1 MFLGTP
7 KIWWI
12 AAAVLFVGGLALLG
26 TDIGGTLGNV
36 VGIVLV
42 FAAMI
47 TFAGAPMR
55 YGRPKVKAAA
65 PVVEKVQVAQPA
77 AAAPRPPRRPRADI
91 EAKDASEV

>member
-36 VGIVLV
+36 AGVVLI

-55 YGRPKVKAAA
+55 YGRPKVKAAPPAEEPIRPIQPPA
-65 PVVEKVQVAQPA
+65 P
-77 AAAPRPPRRPRADI
+77 APRAPRPRADI

>member
-1 MFLGTP
+1 MRRQIPLIITF
-7 KIWWI
+7 
-12 AAAVLFVGGLALLG
+12 
-26 TDIGGTLGNV
+26 V

-55 YGRPKVKAAA
+55 YGRPKVKSA
-65 PVVEKVQVAQPA
+65 PA
-77 AAAPRPPRRPRADI
+77 AEETVQIVQPPAPAPRAPRPRADI

>member
-12 AAAVLFVGGLALLG
+12 AAGVLFVGGLALLV

-36 VGIVLV
+36 AGIVLV

-65 PVVEKVQVAQPA
+65 PAEEPAQVVQRPA
-77 AAAPRPPRRPRADI
+77 PAPRSPRPRADI

>member
-1 MFLGTP
+1 MILGTP

-12 AAAVLFVGGLALLG
+12 AAGVLFMGGLALLG

-55 YGRPKVKAAA
+55 YGRPKVKPA
-65 PVVEKVQVAQPA
+65 PPVEEPVQVVRPA
-77 AAAPRPPRRPRADI
+77 VAAPRAPRPRADI
-91 EAKDASEV
+91 EGRDASEV

>member
-12 AAAVLFVGGLALLG
+12 AAGVLFVGGLALIAI
-26 TDIGGTLGNV
+26 DVGGTLGNV
-36 VGIVLV
+36 VGIALI

-47 TFAGAPMR
+47 TFAGSPMR
-55 YGRPKVKAAA
+55 YGRPKVKPAHPAEE
-65 PVVEKVQVAQPA
+65 PVQVVQPA
-77 AAAPRPPRRPRADI
+77 EPAPRPPRPRADI

>member
-12 AAAVLFVGGLALLG
+12 GAGVLFVVGLALIG

-36 VGIVLV
+36 VGIALI

-47 TFAGAPMR
+47 TFAGSPMR
-55 YGRPKVKAAA
+55 YGRPKVK
-65 PVVEKVQVAQPA
+65 PTPA
-77 AAAPRPPRRPRADI
+77 AEEVVRVVQAPAPAPRPPRPRADI

>member
-12 AAAVLFVGGLALLG
+12 AAGVLFVGGLVLLG

-55 YGRPKVKAAA
+55 YGRPKVKAA
-65 PVVEKVQVAQPA
+65 PA
-77 AAAPRPPRRPRADI
+77 AEERVEVVRPAVAAPRAPRPRADI